1 MIKRPSHART
11 DNGFTIVE
19 LMVSIAVA
27 SILLLGVIQ
36 VFIANRHSSDV
47 NSGLARVQE
56 NIRFA
61 LKDISAAGRM
71 AGYKGCSGNI
81 LNHLDQTDP
90 GYDDDLFDFDNATG
104 GWEYSNGSAT
114 STTKPGQSYTLST
127 VTPSSDGTKWDDSDG
142 DDLPSTLVNRAVAG
156 SDVLVLKWAGSNTGV
171 TIQNM
176 NINNA
181 TINTVNASGIAQ
193 GTILIVSDCS
203 GGDAF
208 QNTANSNASTVTR
221 GTAGGWTPGNVNP
234 GSTNWSHIY
243 PEASEILFFTSRAFY
258 VGQGASG
265 EPSLFRITYNQG
277 ASGQVIEEVAEGIEN
292 MQVLYGEDTDSD
304 NYANHFVT
312 AQDVGDHANVVAIK
326 LAFLARSPEEVKEN
340 ASSQTV
346 DLLGTNITTPSD
358 KRLRYTFSTTI
369 KLRNKGVL

>member
-1 MIKRPSHART
+1 MIKLTSHHRA

-36 VFIANRHSSDV
+36 VFIANRHSSEV

-61 LKDISAAGRM
+61 LKDISSAGRM

-81 LNHLDQTDP
+81 HNHLDETDP
-90 GYDDDLFDFDNATG
+90 GYDDDLFNFDNATG
-104 GWEYSNGSAT
+104 GWEFSNGSAT
-114 STTKPGQSYTLST
+114 STTKPGESYTLST
-127 VTPSSDGTKWDDSDG
+127 VTPSTDGTRWDDSNG
-142 DDLPSTLVNRAVAG
+142 DDLPSSLVNRAIPG
-156 SDVLVLKWAGSNTGV
+156 SDVLVLKWAGANTGV
-171 TIQNM
+171 SIKNM

-181 TINTVNASGIAQ
+181 SINTNDATGIAK
-193 GTILIVSDCS
+193 GTVLIVSDCS

-208 QNTANSNASTVTR
+208 MNVANPNAQALSR
-221 GTAGGWTPGNVNP
+221 GTATGWSPGNKNP
-234 GSTNWSHIY
+234 GSTDWSHVY
-243 PEASEILFFTSRAFY
+243 PEASEILYFTSRAFY
-258 VGQGASG
+258 IGQGASG

-292 MQVLYGEDTDSD
+292 MQVLYGEDTDGD

-312 AQDVGDHANVVAIK
+312 GQDVGDHANVVAIK
-326 LAFLARSPEEVKEN
+326 LAFLARSPDEVEKD
-340 ASSQTV
+340 ASSQTFE
-346 DLLGTNITTPSD
+346 LLGTSITTPSD
-358 KRLRYTFSTTI
+358 RRLRYTFTTTI